1 MNKMGGSFTA
11 RHLTQSKY
19 TLENDILIGSRRD
32 RCSFECWL
40 REIRVVVIDTLEC
53 QLLNDESERLGK
65 ILMKLLWNCDEIF
78 LDCCETVV
86 SNGYLRIQMK
96 GNKIYE

>member
-1 MNKMGGSFTA
+1 MMNKMGRSFTA

-32 RCSFECWL
+32 RCSVECWL

-53 QLLNDESERLGK
+53 QLLNDESERHGK
-65 ILMKLLWNCDEIF
+65 ILMKL
-78 LDCCETVV
+78 
-86 SNGYLRIQMK
+86 
-96 GNKIYE
+96 